1 MKRYA
6 TSEQMCNKGDTM
18 IIGVPKEIKTDEF
31 RVAITP
37 SGVKELTKDAHKVYV
52 QKSAGEG
59 SGFSDEE
66 YALAGAVLV
75 ENASEVFDA
84 AEMIVKVKEPIAQ
97 EYVLFKPNQT
107 LFTYLHLAADKKQT
121 DFLLEKGIRAFSYET
136 LEVNGRLP
144 LLEPM
149 SEVAGKMASLMGAV
163 HLGRYHGGSGLLIGG
178 VVGTPRAKVMILG
191 GGVAGKAAAE
201 VAAGL
206 GADVTIFDINLQRL
220 HYLNDILAPN
230 IATMYSSAEAIANLL
245 PYADIVIGTILIPGA
260 KAPKLIT
267 KEMLKVMKKG
277 SVLVDVS
284 IDQGGCFESSHATT
298 HTHPTFM
305 EEGIVHYC
313 VANMPGAYPRTS
325 TYALTN
331 ATLPYIRDLARF
343 GAEEICKNKPVM
355 FSALN
360 TYDGVL
366 YNKAV
371 GIAHD
376 IESKSFFL
384 SLKNDVP

>member
-75 ENASEVFDA
+75 ENASEVFDV

-97 EYVLFKPNQT
+97 EYALFKPNQT

-149 SEVAGKMASLMGAV
+149 SEVAGKMASLMGAL

-178 VVGTPRAKVMILG
+178 VVGTPRAKVMVLG

-220 HYLNDILAPN
+220 HYLNDVLAPN
-230 IATMYSSAEAIANLL
+230 IATMYSSVEAIANLL
-245 PYADIVIGTILIPGA
+245 PYVDIVIGTILIPGA

-355 FSALN
+355 LSALN

-371 GIAHD
+371 GVAHD
-376 IESKSFFL
+376 IESKNFFL